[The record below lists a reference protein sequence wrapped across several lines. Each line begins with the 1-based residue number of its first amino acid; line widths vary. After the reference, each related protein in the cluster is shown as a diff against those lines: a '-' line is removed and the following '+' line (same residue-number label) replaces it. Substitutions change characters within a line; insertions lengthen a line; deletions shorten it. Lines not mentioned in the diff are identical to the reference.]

1 MKKLIS
7 NILCIGLLFSL
18 SISAFAAETNNTIL
32 TYDNAASYEISI
44 PSESSINKNTGS
56 GTIVLSVTD
65 TNLADGMT
73 VAVAVSSDNFV
84 FGEEGEDDEGNSY
97 KGMWYLVNTKDS
109 SDKLKYMIKTDD
121 REDYLSSGDVVFETD
136 VPTDWNLY
144 IQLGENA
151 KVGRYTD
158 TLTFTSE
165 IKEDLYS
172 IEYSEDSYFDFS
184 AIDEDT
190 FSAVLKEEHR
200 DLIDN
205 EGIVATTFFVDIGGQ
220 YVEVSENITSG
231 EGYEIIFDYFVDG
244 EYYVYL
250 SAQNDNDDLYM
261 LEGFVTINKN

>member
-32 TYDNAASYEISI
+32 TYDNEASYEISI

-84 FGEEGEDDEGNSY
+84 FGEEGEDNEGNSY

-165 IKEDLYS
+165 IVEAELISFTIYGEEVDIDDHTFYAVDGMTWVEWVDS
-172 IEYSEDSYFDFS
+172 EYNTIGVGIRDEYPEYPWGYYLLDDSRTGCLSADTLIEDSGTYYFGMP
-184 AIDEDT
+184 
-190 FSAVLKEEHR
+190 R
-200 DLIDN
+200 D
-205 EGIVATTFFVDIGGQ
+205 
-220 YVEVSENITSG
+220 
-231 EGYEIIFDYFVDG
+231 
-244 EYYVYL
+244 
-250 SAQNDNDDLYM
+250 
-261 LEGFVTINKN
+261 